1 MRNISRICNFLSEDA
16 TKTLVQSLV
25 TSRLDYANA
34 LLYGLPSTTVGR
46 LQRVQKTAARIIKRV
61 PRTVHITPI
70 LKELHRLPLQQC
82 IEFKVLLHTY
92 KALNGLSPDYIS

>member
-25 TSRLDYANA
+25 ASRLDYSNA
-34 LLYGLPSTTVGR
+34 FLYGLPSTTVGR